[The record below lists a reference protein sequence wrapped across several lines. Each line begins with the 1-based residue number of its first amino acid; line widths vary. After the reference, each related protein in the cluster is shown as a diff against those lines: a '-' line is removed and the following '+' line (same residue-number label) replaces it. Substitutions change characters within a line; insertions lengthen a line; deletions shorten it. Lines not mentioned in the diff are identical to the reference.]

1 MFCFVADHSS
11 TVARQ
16 RHARSTSPGE
26 PVPEIAAA
34 HSTSHLL
41 AEPFGSCTVA
51 TMTSEGNLPSFY
63 SADLLEALL
72 DNTMVSERDLISLFG
87 ERRHMVT
94 VNELEMELVRADLVS
109 NATLLAARAAVSGR
123 QVLDQVDPP
132 VRPDLLPR
140 RVAKIAGALAISNP
154 EHPTVAFVE
163 DTEENMKLVSDT
175 IGRTDFVVVL
185 MTAPQFQS
193 LFSTH
198 YPEQHADTRPET
210 QSIWEVFDE
219 AVTREASDIH
229 LGVGIPPMLRIDGK
243 LTQMRRAPLSIAWL
257 NEQFE
262 ILLEEKFDQW
272 KAQHD
277 VDLAITYGSARFR
290 INAGQDLS
298 GPLLAARRLPVLI
311 PTLDELN
318 IPAAVRRMANL
329 DRGLVL
335 VTGPTGSG
343 KSTTLAS
350 MLQTVASGHGR
361 EGRHLITLE
370 DPVEYLLEPGPTAIV
385 RQRQLG
391 RDFQTFA
398 GALRQALRQDPDVIF
413 VGELRDLE
421 TARVAIQAAETGH
434 LVFSTIHTY
443 DASSTIDRLVGQFPD
458 GEQEQVRSQLAY
470 VLKGVVSQTLVPRLD
485 RRGRVAAFE
494 ILVGTPAVANNLRR
508 PSGATAV
515 RQMIET
521 GAREGMVAM
530 DASLADLVRG
540 GAVSHTE
547 AEMRAR
553 DIEDFNRR
561 LGTHRG
567 DG

>member
-1 MFCFVADHSS
+1 MS
-11 TVARQ
+11 T
-16 RHARSTSPGE
+16 
-26 PVPEIAAA
+26 PEK
-34 HSTSHLL
+34 
-41 AEPFGSCTVA
+41 
-51 TMTSEGNLPSFY
+51 LPSIY
-63 SADLLEALL
+63 ADSLLQALL
-72 DNTMVSERDLISLFG
+72 TGEVVSERELISVFG
-87 ERRHMVT
+87 ERRHMVSL
-94 VNELEMELVRADLVS
+94 NDLEMELVRADFVS
-109 NATLLAARAAVSGR
+109 NAALLAARAAVSGR
-123 QVLDQVDPP
+123 PVLDQTDPAI
-132 VRPDLLPR
+132 RADLLPR
-140 RVAKIAGALAISNP
+140 RTAKLAGALAVSNP
-154 EHPTVAFVE
+154 DRPTVAFVE
-163 DTEENMKLVSDT
+163 DTEENVKLVSDA
-175 IGRTDFVVVL
+175 IGRTDFAIVL

-193 LFSTH
+193 LFSTY
-198 YPEQHADTRPET
+198 YPESGVETRPEA
-210 QSIWEVFDE
+210 QSIWEIFDE

-229 LGVGIPPMLRIDGK
+229 LGAGIPPMLRIDGK
-243 LTQMRRAPLSIAWL
+243 LVQMHRAPLSIGWL
-257 NEQFE
+257 NGQFDV
-262 ILLEEKFDQW
+262 LLEERFEAW
-272 KAQHD
+272 KSKHD

-298 GPLLAARRLPVLI
+298 GPLLAARRLPVNI
-311 PTLDELN
+311 PSLDELS

-343 KSTTLAS
+343 KSTTLAAL
-350 MLQTVASGHGR
+350 LQTVASGHGR

-370 DPVEYLLEPGPTAIV
+370 DPVEYLLVPGPTAIV

-391 RDFQTFA
+391 RDFETFS

-443 DASSTIDRLVGQFPD
+443 DASSTIDRLVGQFPE

-470 VLKGVVSQTLVPRLD
+470 VLKGVVSQTLLPRLD

-494 ILVGTPAVANNLRR
+494 ILIGTPAVANNLRR
-508 PSGATAV
+508 PAGATAV

-521 GAREGMVAM
+521 GAKEGMVAM
-530 DASLADLVRG
+530 DASLADLVRS
-540 GAVSHTE
+540 GAVSRTE

-553 DIEDFNRR
+553 DLEDFNRR